1 MPVKSRDYYTVEA
14 RSGRD
19 FFWFSPGGSIASHP
33 PREEAEMSPAQSKST
48 RRPASRQGTSKS
60 RSSSV
65 PRSAPSKQSMLAR
78 KALSTFSGRRIK
90 MIPIAEETIDTLMTS
105 AIVPRESR
113 EPTEPKPGPW
123 SRWHECND
131 QKRLWRARQ
140 LPNESWDY
148 QFKRKNT
155 PAPQKKTVAA
165 GRPISATRNLASFF
179 FGIPLPAPVV
189 SPPSSQASP
198 KPTITITP
206 PPPNED
212 ESTSTTNSEST
223 GRRGPKISGERSS
236 ATTFPSTLS
245 TGKGKGSS
253 LSIHSSGQASREGRE
268 GDKLAHGPQP
278 NKPNNGQL
286 NPKSP
291 AKAGGPRGG
300 SQFLS
305 PNARSTAGTGKMRKK
320 MPKPIP
326 AITVIS
332 LSKPPPRRQAPAKA
346 AAAVGTTPNNNSNNS
361 FNNIS
366 NSKKLGTKVRSEKE
380 LRIDTKKRVR
390 GWLKDVEPETAP
402 QVLDQHGLL
411 IYR

>member
-1 MPVKSRDYYTVEA
+1 MPAKSRDYYTVEA

-19 FFWFSPGGSIASHP
+19 FFWFSPGGSIASP
-33 PREEAEMSPAQSKST
+33 PRREETDMSPAQPKST
-48 RRPASRQGTSKS
+48 RRPASRQKTSKS

-65 PRSAPSKQSMLAR
+65 PRSTPSKQSILAR
-78 KALSTFSGRRIK
+78 KALSTFSGRRID
-90 MIPIAEETIDTLMTS
+90 MAPIAEETIDTLMTS
-105 AIVPRESR
+105 ALVPRESR
-113 EPTEPKPGPW
+113 EPGPRKPAPW
-123 SRWHECND
+123 SEWYACND
-131 QKRLWRARQ
+131 PKRLWRARQ

-155 PAPQKKTVAA
+155 PAPQKKAAAA
-165 GRPISATRNLASFF
+165 GRPMSATRGLASFL
-179 FGIPLPAPVV
+179 FGIPLSPVA
-189 SPPSSQASP
+189 SPPSSQAP
-198 KPTITITP
+198 AKPTITITP

-212 ESTSTTNSEST
+212 ESTSTTNSDST
-223 GRRGPKISGERSS
+223 ARRGPKISGERSS

-253 LSIHSSGQASREGRE
+253 LSNLSSGREER
-268 GDKLAHGPQP
+268 DKPEPPRPSNAH
-278 NKPNNGQL
+278 L

-291 AKAGGPRGG
+291 ARAGGPRGG

-326 AITVIS
+326 ATTVIS
-332 LSKPPPRRQAPAKA
+332 LSKPPRRQAPAKA
-346 AAAVGTTPNNNSNNS
+346 ATSAATPNNNSNNS